1 MDMKKLMVI
10 MLFLTGSL
18 TACTTTRMVQPPL
31 RNADVYPNAQ
41 TIAGL
46 TVAVDEIFD
55 PDRVKRYFGIDL
67 TKEDILPVNIIFSNQ
82 GDDRFLV
89 KPSGIL
95 LTEGNSVIDAMPV
108 DAVEALVR
116 DRSRP
121 VADVV
126 MQETVVQPLGNYQG
140 VLFFKTKRADAVL
153 YGEFEN
159 IFSSRLAVRVVVTD
173 QDSGERIL
181 FGPYALSGL

>member
-1 MDMKKLMVI
+1 MDMRKLMVI

-18 TACTTTRMVQPPL
+18 TACATSHRTQPPL

-46 TVAVDEIFD
+46 TVAVDEISD
-55 PDRVKRYFGIDL
+55 PDRVRRYFGIDL

-89 KPSGIL
+89 KSSDIL

-108 DAVEALVR
+108 DAVEKLVK

-121 VADVV
+121 VADVA

-140 VLFFKTKRADAVL
+140 VLFFKTKRADAGL

-159 IFSSRLAVRVVVTD
+159 IFSSRLTVRVVVTD
-173 QDSGERIL
+173 QDSGERIY
-181 FGPYALSGL
+181 FGPYSLSGL